1 MTKGTSTAI
10 NEISSRKKYE
20 GGYVAYDAAR
30 SRKVIASGPDA
41 AELFVEVRKMDVSLP
56 TIVFVPKHN
65 DVSIY

>member
-1 MTKGTSTAI
+1 MMKDTTITI
-10 NEISSRKKYE
+10 EEISSGKKYG

-56 TIVFVPKHN
+56 TIVYIPKLN
-65 DVSIY
+65 DISIY